1 MARLK
6 ALEPAE
12 FTPEMQ
18 EFFGE
23 DALARKEKLGVARI
37 WAQRPD
43 LYIPYKKF
51 MATAMERSLLP
62 RRLIELVR
70 LRIAFH
76 NQCRSC
82 MAIRYSPAV
91 QDGITEDLVCEL
103 QNPEEG
109 ENLSDKER
117 AALHYAD
124 LLATNHMAI
133 NDNTFDYLREFFTEP
148 EIIDLGMHAAYC
160 IGFGRLAMSWDMVD
174 DLPDRFK
181 ARGEEKITPWGA
193 DAMVV

>member
-1 MARLK
+1 MARLH
-6 ALEPAE
+6 AMEPDE
-12 FTPEMQ
+12 FAPELQ
-18 EFFGE
+18 EFLGK
-23 DALARKEKLGVARI
+23 DALAEKEKLGIARI
-37 WAQRPD
+37 WANRPD
-43 LYIPYKKF
+43 LYIPYKQF
-51 MATAMERSLLP
+51 MATVMAQALLP
-62 RRLIELVR
+62 RRLIELLR

-91 QDGITEDLVCEL
+91 EDGITEDVVCQL

-109 ENLSDKER
+109 EDLSDKER

-133 NDNTFDYLREFFTEP
+133 NDNTFDFLREHFTEA
-148 EIIDLGMHAAYC
+148 EIIEIGMHCAFFV
-160 IGFGRLAMSWDMVD
+160 GFGRLAMSWDMVD
-174 DLPDRFK
+174 DLPERFK
-181 ARGEEKITPWGA
+181 QRGEENITPWGA